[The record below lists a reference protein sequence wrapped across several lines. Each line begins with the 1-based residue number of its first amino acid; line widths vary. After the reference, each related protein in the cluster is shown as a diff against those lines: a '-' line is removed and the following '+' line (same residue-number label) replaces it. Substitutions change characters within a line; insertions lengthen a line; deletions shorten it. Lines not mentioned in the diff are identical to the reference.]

1 MIRRPRDASRAES
14 SHLCVPAPPGLA
26 YLPYQVAGIEYT
38 ANRIRVLIADEM
50 GLGKTIQ
57 AIGTANLLGARRILV
72 IPPASGKISW
82 CREFEKWTTNGLTAD
97 YVEGSKSGL
106 PTSDVVV
113 INYELLGGY
122 DFELRTAPWDMVI
135 VDEAHYLKSGKA
147 DRTGQVFG
155 RPKRGN
161 KRALAP
167 LPARRLVLM
176 TGTPILNKPKDLW
189 PLIQHLD
196 PEGLGSN
203 WYFFAKRYCELFEI
217 EHFNSAKGRKERI
230 GWDWSGASHL
240 DELQILMRQRFMIRR
255 LKSDVLKELPPKVRQ
270 IVVLEPKKGLTNL
283 LKREIMAYDDY
294 VTKHG
299 NEDVEPPP
307 FTEASRIRK
316 EVAVAKVPYVIDYL
330 KEILIEKKKV
340 VVWAHHHEVIDAIR
354 EAFGAAATGFDGR
367 TDSGIRQGF
376 VDLFQND
383 ESIQLFV
390 GGIRAAGS
398 LITLTAADTT
408 LFAERDW
415 VPGNNTQAEDRLHRI
430 GQKGNVQC
438 ISVVL
443 NGSNDQ
449 RIIQANIKK
458 QEIAERA
465 LDVQPKEN

>member
-1 MIRRPRDASRAES
+1 
-14 SHLCVPAPPGLA
+14 
-26 YLPYQVAGIEYT
+26 
-38 ANRIRVLIADEM
+38 
-50 GLGKTIQ
+50 
-57 AIGTANLLGARRILV
+57 
-72 IPPASGKISW
+72 
-82 CREFEKWTTNGLTAD
+82 
-97 YVEGSKSGL
+97 
-106 PTSDVVV
+106 
-113 INYELLGGY
+113 
-122 DFELRTAPWDMVI
+122 MVI
-135 VDEAHYLKSGKA
+135 VDEAHYLKSGRA

-217 EHFNSAKGRKERI
+217 ERFNPAKGRKERI

-270 IVVLEPKKGLTNL
+270 VVVWEPKKGLTNL

-307 FTEASRIRK
+307 FTEASRIQK

-340 VVWAHHHEVIDAIR
+340 VVWAHHHEVVDAIR
-354 EAFGAAATGFDGR
+354 AAFSAAATGFDGR
-367 TDSGIRQGF
+367 TDSKLRQGY

-383 ESIQLFV
+383 ESVVLFV

-408 LFAERDW
+408 VFAERDW